1 MTERLKTEL
10 APQIYRAC
18 GLITER
24 KDAFCIKPNSP
35 TITEVCNELDISRNV
50 FEEVAK
56 RMKIAYYTMPDC
68 EFIIC

>member
-1 MTERLKTEL
+1 MTERLKNEL
-10 APQIYRAC
+10 ATQIYSAC

-24 KDAFCIKPNSP
+24 KDAYRINPNSP

-56 RMKIAYYTMPDC
+56 QMNLAYYNMDDC